1 MIMNATEILKNIR
14 ALFNEAPIVAPVQP
28 APVQPVEPATVEF
41 SDYNLKDG
49 TVVSIDKLEI
59 GGAVMAAGVP
69 ALDGDYIM
77 ANDSTI
83 TVVGGMI
90 TEIKEIEVVQPVEL
104 SVPDPRIAQLFEE
117 NKKIKESFMQLL
129 SVVESMV
136 KLPAAEPL
144 EAKKTIFT
152 EAQKNRADKFK
163 ELQNTI
169 QNLKK

>member
-14 ALFNEAPIVAPVQP
+14 ALFNEAPIVAPVAAP
-28 APVQPVEPATVEF
+28 VVAPVEAAPVQF

-69 ALDGDYIM
+69 VTDGEYIM
-77 ANDSTI
+77 ADDSTI
-83 TVVGGMI
+83 TVVGGII
-90 TEIKEIEVVQPVEL
+90 TEIKPMEVVEPVEL
-104 SVPDPRIAQLFEE
+104 QVPDPRIAQLFAE

-152 EAQKNRADKFK
+152 EAQINRADKFK
-163 ELQNTI
+163 ALQNTI

>member
-14 ALFNEAPIVAPVQP
+14 ALFNEAPIV

-77 ANDSTI
+77 ADDSTI

-90 TEIKEIEVVQPVEL
+90 TEIK
-104 SVPDPRIAQLFEE
+104 
-117 NKKIKESFMQLL
+117 
-129 SVVESMV
+129 
-136 KLPAAEPL
+136 
-144 EAKKTIFT
+144 
-152 EAQKNRADKFK
+152 
-163 ELQNTI
+163 
-169 QNLKK
+169 